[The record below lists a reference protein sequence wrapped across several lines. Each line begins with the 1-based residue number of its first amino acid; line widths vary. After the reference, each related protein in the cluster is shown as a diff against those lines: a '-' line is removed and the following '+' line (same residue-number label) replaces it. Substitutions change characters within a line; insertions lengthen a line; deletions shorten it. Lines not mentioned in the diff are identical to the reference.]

1 MLMRC
6 FHSKCIVLGLPGSAL
21 VDRQKCGTNTSH
33 VVPYR
38 KSFWNFDCHIT
49 LAFPKE
55 IASGLLS
62 LPLRARMFDWTSK
75 TFVDVAIF
83 VALIISSL
91 VTLFLFTLPTQYDPY
106 NPDLVQEDVPE
117 EEKKKFVDSAYGYF
131 NKHRATNKTLKV
143 EGSTQVVVLGD
154 IGRSPRMQYHA
165 ISIAKHGGLV
175 DLIGYQG

>member
-1 MLMRC
+1 MAQALAC
-6 FHSKCIVLGLPGSAL
+6 GPISKIILEPQS
-21 VDRQKCGTNTSH
+21 NI
-33 VVPYR
+33 
-38 KSFWNFDCHIT
+38 DCHIT

-55 IASGLLS
+55 IALGLLS
-62 LPLRARMFDWTSK
+62 LSIRARMFDWTSK

-91 VTLFLFTLPTQYDPY
+91 VTLFLFTLPTQYDPC
-106 NPDLVQEDVPE
+106 NPDLVQEDIPG
-117 EEKKKFVDSAYGYF
+117 EEKKKSVDSAYGYF

-165 ISIAKHGGLV
+165 ISIAKHGGRV

>member
-1 MLMRC
+1 
-6 FHSKCIVLGLPGSAL
+6 
-21 VDRQKCGTNTSH
+21 
-33 VVPYR
+33 
-38 KSFWNFDCHIT
+38 
-49 LAFPKE
+49 
-55 IASGLLS
+55 
-62 LPLRARMFDWTSK
+62 MFDWTSK

-117 EEKKKFVDSAYGYF
+117 EEKKKSVDSAYGYF
-131 NKHRATNKTLKV
+131 NKHRATNKVLKV

-165 ISIAKHGGLV
+165 ISIAKHGGRV